1 MSVPD
6 PVPRTRRKDARP
18 AELLAAALDVFV
30 DKGFAAAR
38 VEEIARK
45 AGVSKATVFL
55 YFPSKEALFEAVVA
69 EAVLPRIAEG
79 EALLTDLADPA
90 AALETVLRFF
100 WQTVGEGRLAGIP
113 KLMLAEAGNFPQVAQ
128 FYFDHVVLRCRA
140 ALCRAL
146 QAGMTAGVFR
156 PGNVEVLAQLAVAP
170 LLFNSMWRQAMQ
182 ACDPQQ
188 ASAEVFFNTHLAHY
202 MRALRMAPDAE
213 LNIKELE

>member
-1 MSVPD
+1 MPENPP
-6 PVPRTRRKDARP
+6 PVRRRKAARP
-18 AELLAAALDVFV
+18 AELLAAALEVFV
-30 DKGFAAAR
+30 DKGFAAAP
-38 VEEIARK
+38 VEAIARR

-55 YFPSKEALFEAVVA
+55 YFPSKEALFEAVVT
-69 EAVLPRIAEG
+69 EAVLPRIAQG

-90 AALETVLRFF
+90 CALEAVLRFF

-113 KLMLAEAGNFPQVAQ
+113 KLILAEAGNFPQLAQ

-140 ALCRAL
+140 ALCRTL
-146 QAGMTAGVFR
+146 QAGMAAGVFR

-188 ASAEVFFNTHLAHY
+188 PSGDDYFNTHLANY
-202 MRALRMAPDAE
+202 MRGLRVVPDAAVST
-213 LNIKELE
+213 KGQV